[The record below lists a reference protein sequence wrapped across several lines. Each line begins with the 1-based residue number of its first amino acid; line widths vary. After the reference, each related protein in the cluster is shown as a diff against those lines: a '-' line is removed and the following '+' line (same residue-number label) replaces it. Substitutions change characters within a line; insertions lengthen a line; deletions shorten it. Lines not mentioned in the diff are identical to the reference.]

1 MIDQNLTRLQLVKR
15 ILDAMDSEFALG
27 EDDSLWINDG
37 QYQIFLPDRPTSE
50 VIIRFS
56 KNFHPAADAGIA
68 TRFSGVA
75 TPMGLDVSFAGCF
88 DPDSD
93 TTGVV
98 LIQADE

>member
-15 ILDAMDSEFALG
+15 ILDAMDSEFALD
-27 EDDSLWINDG
+27 EDGSLWINDG

-56 KNFHPAADAGIA
+56 KNLHPATVAGIA

-75 TPMGLDVSFAGCF
+75 TPMGLDVRFVGCY
-88 DPDSD
+88 DPDND
-93 TTGVV
+93 ATGVV
-98 LIQADE
+98 LIEEY

>member
-15 ILDAMDSEFALG
+15 ILDAMDSEFALD
-27 EDDSLWINDG
+27 EDGSLWINDG

-56 KNFHPAADAGIA
+56 KYLHPAAVAGIA

-75 TPMGLDVSFAGCF
+75 TPMGLDVRFVGCY
-88 DPDSD
+88 DSD
-93 TTGVV
+93 NDASGVV
-98 LIQADE
+98 LIEEY

>member
-15 ILDAMDSEFALG
+15 ILDAMDSEFALD
-27 EDDSLWINDG
+27 EDGSLWINDG

-56 KNFHPAADAGIA
+56 KYLHPAVVAGIA

-75 TPMGLDVSFAGCF
+75 TPMGLDVRFVGCY
-88 DPDSD
+88 DSD
-93 TTGVV
+93 NDATGVV
-98 LIQADE
+98 LIEEY